1 MNELSAM
8 RQRLLELVRRRALRL
23 GEIVLASG
31 QKSSFYID
39 CKMVLLQSEGA
50 ALVGELVYEMTK
62 DLELDA
68 LGGPEVGAIPI
79 TTAAVIAYHRHGRSM
94 EGFFVRKAVKE
105 HGTQKKIE
113 GQFEPGYRVCL
124 LEDVTTT
131 GTSSLQVAEAIEQ
144 AGGKIVSVV
153 AVLDREQGAAER
165 FAARGLSF
173 LPILRLHELGL
184 SPETK

>member
-68 LGGPEVGAIPI
+68 LGGPEVGCDP
-79 TTAAVIAYHRHGRSM
+79 YHDGSGNR
-94 EGFFVRKAVKE
+94 
-105 HGTQKKIE
+105 
-113 GQFEPGYRVCL
+113 
-124 LEDVTTT
+124 
-131 GTSSLQVAEAIEQ
+131 
-144 AGGKIVSVV
+144 
-153 AVLDREQGAAER
+153 
-165 FAARGLSF
+165 
-173 LPILRLHELGL
+173 L
-184 SPETK
+184 SPAWA